1 MIRVLFYLII
11 VLAGALISPLIVG
24 NKGYVYISFLGW
36 QLETSVIFAVVA
48 MILFYG
54 VLQLAEWLVISLL
67 NVVLSSR
74 YLPQRWRRKAARKH
88 TLVGALA
95 MAEENWPSAER
106 AMRKGA
112 EQGEL
117 PVLNYLAAARAAQY
131 QFKTEERD
139 EYLDKAAE
147 LPLAFEAVTAARTR
161 YLLRSGDET
170 AARVELDKLKPTS
183 KSKAP
188 LLKLAQDVYQAQQDW
203 TALRSILPAL
213 HKRQLLDELQYQKLN
228 RKACRE
234 MLKQAG
240 TESLEKL
247 TACWGWLTRHEKAQ
261 GAMVAAYAEQ
271 LNQLDR
277 HDDAIKLLSKQLKHD
292 TDDEV
297 FATIANV
304 LTVDDTAL
312 IKLLNNIEVKCHS
325 RIAYQHCMA
334 QVFERLREPQQ
345 QLAAQ
350 QRLAELDPTPRNYL
364 ALAQAHEQ
372 LGQQQQAA
380 DAYRAAAK
388 AA

>member
-36 QLETSVIFAVVA
+36 QLETSVIFAIVA

-95 MAEENWPSAER
+95 MAEENWPAAER

-112 EQGEL
+112 EQGEI

-170 AARVELDKLKPTS
+170 AARAELDKLKPTS

-228 RKACRE
+228 HKACRE

-240 TESLEKL
+240 AESTEKL
-247 TACWGWLTRHEKAQ
+247 TACWGWLTRHEKGQ
-261 GAMVAAYAEQ
+261 SAMIAAYAEQ
-271 LNQLDR
+271 LDQRER

-292 TDDEV
+292 TDDDV
-297 FATIANV
+297 FAAIAKV
-304 LTVDDTAL
+304 LTPEDASL
-312 IKLLNNIEVKCHS
+312 IKLLNNVEVKYHN
-325 RIAYQHCMA
+325 RIAYQQCMA
-334 QVFERLREPQQ
+334 QVYRQLRQPQQ
-345 QLAAQ
+345 QLTAQ
-350 QRLAELDPTPRNYL
+350 QRLVELDPISANFL
-364 ALAQAHEQ
+364 ALAQAYEQ
-372 LGQQQQAA
+372 LGQQQHA
-380 DAYRAAAK
+380 DEAYRAAAK